1 MQQLKYG
8 ARGFA
13 AAFLWVGAAAAQ
25 PIPSVGFVVASAQP
39 VYDEHSYVGRI
50 QSPEVVQL
58 QARVTGYLTA
68 QNFRDGD
75 AVHKGELLYVI
86 EQPPYQ
92 ALLAQAQAS
101 VAQAQ
106 AQARNADLTLER
118 AQKLLHTAAGQQSQ
132 VDAAEATALSDH
144 AAILAAQAQAQTA
157 AINLGYTEIR
167 APVDGVIGATTVN
180 VGNVVGPTSGVLA
193 TIVSEDPMYVTFSLP
208 SVDAIQAKGQ
218 SDHLIIAVQLP
229 DGAVYGQ
236 IAKVDFINNQVTA
249 STDTLAWRATIA
261 NPAHAL
267 TDGEFVTVKLRDA
280 TAKPEIVLPLAAV
293 IADQLGSYV
302 LTLDEHNVV
311 RRQTVTLG
319 AQTDTTVAI
328 TAGLSPGAR
337 VITQGTQRVHPGL
350 TVDPAP
356 ASS

>member
-1 MQQLKYG
+1 MRQLTFG
-8 ARGFA
+8 AGGLA
-13 AAFLWVGAAAAQ
+13 AALLWMGAAAAQ
-25 PIPSVGFVVASAQP
+25 PVPAVGFVVASAQP
-39 VYDEHSYVGRI
+39 VYDQHSYVGRI
-50 QSPEVVQL
+50 QSPEIVQL

-167 APVDGVIGATTVN
+167 APVDGVIGATAVN
-180 VGNVVGPTSGVLA
+180 AGNVVGPTSGVLA

-208 SVDAIQAKGQ
+208 SVDAIQAKAQAG
-218 SDHLIIAVQLP
+218 HLVIAVQLP
-229 DGAVYGQ
+229 DGSMYGQ
-236 IAKVDFINNQVTA
+236 TAKVDFINNQVTA

-261 NPAHAL
+261 NPGHDL

-293 IADQLGSYV
+293 IADQLGAYV
-302 LTLDEHNVV
+302 LTVGEHNVV
-311 RRQTVTLG
+311 HRQTVTLG
-319 AQTDTTVAI
+319 TQTDTTVAI
-328 TAGLSPGAR
+328 TSGLVPGTR

-356 ASS
+356 ATS

>member
-1 MQQLKYG
+1 MRQLTFG
-8 ARGFA
+8 AGGWA
-13 AAFLWVGAAAAQ
+13 AALLWMGAAAAQ
-25 PIPSVGFVVASAQP
+25 PIPAVGFVVASAQP
-39 VYDEHSYVGRI
+39 VYDQHSYVGRI
-50 QSPEVVQL
+50 QSPEIVQL

-167 APVDGVIGATTVN
+167 APVDGVIGATAVN

-208 SVDAIQAKGQ
+208 SVDAIQAKAQ
-218 SDHLIIAVQLP
+218 ADHLVIAVQLP
-229 DGAVYGQ
+229 DGSMYGQ
-236 IAKVDFINNQVTA
+236 TAKVDFINNQVTA

-261 NPAHAL
+261 NPGHEL

-293 IADQLGSYV
+293 IADQLGAYV
-302 LTLDEHNVV
+302 LTVGEHNVV
-311 RRQTVTLG
+311 HRQTVTLG
-319 AQTDTTVAI
+319 TQTDTTVAI
-328 TAGLSPGAR
+328 TSGLAPGTR

-356 ASS
+356 ATS